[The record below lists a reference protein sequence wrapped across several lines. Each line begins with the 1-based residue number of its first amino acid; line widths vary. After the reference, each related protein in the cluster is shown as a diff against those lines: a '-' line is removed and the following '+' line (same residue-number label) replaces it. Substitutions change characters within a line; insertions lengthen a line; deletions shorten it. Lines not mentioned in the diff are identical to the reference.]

1 MINTTLPA
9 KYAEALFQAAEN
21 LNQIEKV
28 REDLEL
34 VKDAAAS
41 SREFAA
47 ILGHPGVS
55 KASKR
60 AVVAGEFKEKISRL
74 ALNFICLLIDKKRE
88 SLLESVYSLY
98 AQKADE
104 LSGIKRVQVKTAY
117 ELSAAEE
124 IKVLQQLEST
134 FKKKV
139 RMDARV
145 DKGIL
150 GGIIVRDNMT
160 LIDASVRQ
168 YLDSMKK
175 ELKENGKKKQKKGT
189 KKKK

>member
-34 VKDAAAS
+34 VKNAAAS

-60 AVVAGEFKEKISRL
+60 AVVAGKFKEKISRL

-88 SLLESVYSLY
+88 GILESVYSLY

-104 LSGIKRVQVKTAY
+104 LLGIKRVQVKTAY

-124 IKVLQQLEST
+124 TKVLQQLEST

-160 LIDASVRQ
+160 LIDASVKQ

-175 ELKENGKKKQKKGT
+175 ELKEGGKKKQKKGT

>member
-34 VKDAAAS
+34 VKNAAAS

-88 SLLESVYSLY
+88 GILESVYSLY

-104 LSGIKRVQVKTAY
+104 LLGIKRVQVKTAY

-124 IKVLQQLEST
+124 TKVLQQLEST

-160 LIDASVRQ
+160 LIDASVKQ

-175 ELKENGKKKQKKGT
+175 ELKEGGKKKQKKGT